1 MTSDPRPDYTLS
13 EADANT
19 FCTLLRAQTALG
31 PAQTSPGQAQ
41 FWAFFAALDVLA
53 YPYGPI
59 TNTQLKGWTDKPFAA
74 LLQTT
79 QTCYGTDAAG
89 LYVLY
94 SYAQFSVCCSGEY
107 NRPSGRC
114 GRLGYPNDYRQ
125 RGGME
130 PTWDMAKG
138 LPMSAPWDW
147 FATAVGLWKPPGA
160 RPDLFKALNADVNN
174 FNDALKAAGHST
186 PTIALVKGWNGTCPD
201 WASVVRF
208 EQSLF
213 DPKNWTD
220 SQSLV
225 KNLAGTGLWQEQS
238 QAFTSLLKLTSL
250 NSDAYFFLLH
260 LLIALGTSTSGD
272 QQAAQKLVSAIASS
286 PEYPNDTFIN
296 QLVYLVLMYLAD
308 PMGNFAWTNAELQ
321 AEMSLLEGLVV
332 NQDPASQ
339 AIRTSLAQHQRVR
352 ALTLSYPMQDPY
364 APGVGFTQRVS
375 DTLFALD
382 KARYTPNQ

>member
-1 MTSDPRPDYTLS
+1 MLDPSPDYTLS

-19 FCTLLRAQTALG
+19 FCTLLQAQNALG
-31 PAQTSPGQAQ
+31 PAQTSPAQAQ
-41 FWAFFAALDVLA
+41 FWAFFAAVDVLA

-79 QTCYGTDAAG
+79 KTCYGTDAAG
-89 LYVLY
+89 LCVLY
-94 SYAQFSVCCSGEY
+94 SYAQFTVCCITDPAWPNE
-107 NRPSGRC
+107 PC
-114 GRLGYPNDYRQ
+114 GNLGFPNDYAQ
-125 RGGME
+125 RGGKW
-130 PTWDMAKG
+130 PTWDESKG
-138 LPMSAPWDW
+138 LTDASPWNW
-147 FATAVGLWKPPGA
+147 FAGGGTGLWKPPGVRA
-160 RPDLFKALNADVNN
+160 TFFTALNADVNN

-186 PTIALVKGWNGTCPD
+186 PTIALMNGWGGTCPD
-201 WASVVRF
+201 PSSVVRF

-225 KNLAGTGLWQEQS
+225 TNLVGTGVWQEQS
-238 QAFTSLLKLTSL
+238 QAFTGLLKPTSL
-250 NSDAYFFLLH
+250 KSEAYFFLLH
-260 LLIALGTSTSGD
+260 LLIALGTSTPSD
-272 QQAAQKLVSAIASS
+272 QQAAEKLVSASASS

-296 QLVYLVLMYLAD
+296 QLVYLVLMYLND
-308 PMGNFAWTNAELQ
+308 PMGNFAWTNAQLQ
-321 AEMSLLEGLVV
+321 AEISLLEALVV

-339 AIRTSLAQHQRVR
+339 AIRTSLAQHQRFLR
-352 ALTLSYPMQDPY
+352 TDASYPMQDPY
-364 APGVGFTQRVS
+364 APGVGFTQRVT